1 MELMDLGGPPS
12 MDSDKVWS
20 AATNSTEW
28 KLPSFTVS
36 TLGKKKKGRRNSDNK
51 FYVKLPLKGLLD
63 MSFSKNLYIAEGG

>member
-12 MDSDKVWS
+12 MDRDRVWS

-36 TLGKKKKGRRNSDNK
+36 TLRKIEEGETVAAS
-51 FYVKLPLKGLLD
+51 LL
-63 MSFSKNLYIAEGG
+63 